1 MSRFANRKLTSPKR
15 QREGSPGA
23 ALINA
28 ALSLALRAGKALR
41 PGDAQRREG
50 DRKQRNIKARASGW
64 NDQKPGTSLHWYILR
79 KSVDF
84 FS

>member
-1 MSRFANRKLTSPKR
+1 MLTSPKR

-41 PGDAQRREG
+41 PRDAQVREGEG
-50 DRKQRNIKARASGW
+50 DRKQRNIKERQRGNS
-64 NDQKPGTSLHWYILR
+64 P
-79 KSVDF
+79 
-84 FS
+84 